1 MIQVEITDQMLCAA
15 RKKAVEMGKLY
26 KSITRGQGNL
36 AGFIGEFI
44 AQKVMGGKVE
54 NTYDYDLVLDD
65 GTKVDAKTKRTSV
78 EPLEEYDC
86 SIATSTRIQ
95 DCDMYAF
102 VRVKNDYSVG
112 WFLGVKSKK
121 DFFSEATEYKKGDK
135 DESNNFTFR
144 SDCFNIKIAE
154 LDKSYE

>member
-1 MIQVEITDQMLCAA
+1 
-15 RKKAVEMGKLY
+15 
-26 KSITRGQGNL
+26 
-36 AGFIGEFI
+36 
-44 AQKVMGGKVE
+44 
-54 NTYDYDLVLDD
+54 
-65 GTKVDAKTKRTSV
+65 
-78 EPLEEYDC
+78 LEEYDC
-86 SIATSTRIQ
+86 SISTSTRIQ
-95 DCDMYAF
+95 DCDVYAF

-121 DFFSEATEYKKGDK
+121 NFFSEATEYKKGDK